1 MSNTITVNGT
11 DFNNNNVD
19 FRQWDWCWDE
29 PYNVPTSRCFVEVW
43 QKSKSLQEFEK
54 NLQSL
59 HDSYATQHPKITNTL
74 YKSSHYYKS
83 RASRYRRKGVKL
95 KDFADVMKKPRKDW
109 ESLADFASD
118 ALLNEEQ

>member
-11 DFNNNNVD
+11 VFNNNNVD
-19 FRQWDWCWDE
+19 FRQWDWCLND
-29 PYNVPTSRCFVEVW
+29 PYNVPTSRCFIEVW

-59 HDSYATQHPKITNTL
+59 HDSYVAQHPKTTNTL
-74 YKSSHYYKS
+74 YKSPHYYKS

-109 ESLADFASD
+109 ESLADFAID
-118 ALLNEEQ
+118 MKA